1 MYEIKQEVIDW
12 LLEDNNPP
20 VCFLTQT
27 KLLDSDVKD
36 SKIDEVRRK
45 INSYQPIKE
54 ILNNQKENYYWF
66 DKKKDKNYKKYLGS
80 FWQLL
85 FLYEMHAQK
94 NEQISNGIEH
104 IFTTGQAPNGGF
116 SVSGTNSVSIPCL
129 TANMVRMLIY
139 FDYRKDERTN
149 KAIDYI
155 LTKLEDKD
163 GFICYPLTSLMKNCY
178 MTIPKILH
186 ALSAIPEKDRTSRVQ
201 NGINICIQRVLDNQ
215 IFKYVP
221 ERNKEW
227 LKYVADKK
235 IKGEELFLERTKFLK
250 KNLSKVKVAKP
261 GWLKFGF
268 PLNYNSDILDT
279 MRSLASL
286 GIAYKPEM
294 ERAIE
299 IIKNKAVKG
308 LWVSEKKYKSPMYV
322 QIEEYGKESKWIT
335 FHALL
340 VLKHFEGLS
349 II

>member
-1 MYEIKQEVIDW
+1 MQEVKQEVIDW

-20 VCFLTQT
+20 ISYLTQID
-27 KLLDSDVKD
+27 LLDSDAKD
-36 SKIDEVRRK
+36 PKIDEVRRK
-45 INSYQPIKE
+45 INSYQAIKE
-54 ILNNQKENYYWF
+54 ILNNQKEHYYWF

-85 FLYEMHAQK
+85 FLYEMHAQI

-104 IFTTGQAPNGGF
+104 VFTTGQAPNGGF
-116 SVSGTNSVSIPCL
+116 SMSGTNSASLTCL

-155 LTKLEDKD
+155 LTKLEDTD
-163 GFICYPLTSLMKNCY
+163 GLICYPLTSLLKNCY

-186 ALSAIPEKDRTSRVQ
+186 ALSSIPEKDRTSRVQ
-201 NGINICIQRVLDNQ
+201 NGINICVQRILDNQ

-227 LKYVADKK
+227 LKYVNSSK
-235 IKGEELFLERTKFLK
+235 IKGEELFMERSKFLK
-250 KNLSKVKVAKP
+250 KNPSKVKVAKP
-261 GWLKFGF
+261 GWIKFGF

-286 GIAYKPEM
+286 GINLKPEM
-294 ERAIE
+294 EHAIE
-299 IIKNKAVKG
+299 IIKNKAVDGK
-308 LWVSEKKYKSPMYV
+308 WINEKQYKSPMYT
-322 QIEEYGKESKWIT
+322 QIEEYKKESKWIT

-340 VLKHFEGLS
+340 VLKHFEGLT